1 MHKENATTRDCVV
14 CNDCNMCI
22 DAADWKGP
30 MKMKSPT
37 LTLSSEGLIVYGGAF
52 WQETNIT
59 FSDEVYRE
67 KNKFYEDCRNVMN
80 DRSLI
85 E

>member
-1 MHKENATTRDCVV
+1 
-14 CNDCNMCI
+14 
-22 DAADWKGP
+22 
-30 MKMKSPT
+30 MKSPT

-59 FSDEVYRE
+59 FSDEVYRA